1 MPTMAMLGIKEIA
14 MIKKI
19 LIPERVRKI
28 NGSFAFVEHRFL
40 RDGFFTN
47 LSHLELLLYF
57 FLVLVSDRCGLSYY
71 SFDKI
76 CSVLGI
82 DVDNYIEARNG
93 LIDKDLIAFDGSLFQ
108 VLSLPE
114 GHKFRRAVLLKVR
127 EDMERSDPATIRQI
141 LGDAFG
147 DKS

>member
-1 MPTMAMLGIKEIA
+1 M
-14 MIKKI
+14 KKV

-28 NGSFAFVEHRFL
+28 GGSFAFIEHRFL
-40 RDGFFTN
+40 RDGFFLK
-47 LSHLELLLYF
+47 LSHLEHLLYF

-82 DVDNYIEARNG
+82 DVDDYIQARNA
-93 LIDKDLIAFDGSLFQ
+93 LIDNDLIAFDGTLFQ

-114 GHKFRRAVLLKVR
+114 GPKLRRPVILKNL

-141 LGDAFG
+141 LRGAFG
-147 DKS
+147 DKP

>member
-1 MPTMAMLGIKEIA
+1 

-19 LIPERVRKI
+19 LVPERVRKI
-28 NGSFAFVEHRFL
+28 GSSFAFIEHRSL
-40 RDGFFTN
+40 RDGFFADLN
-47 LSHLELLLYF
+47 HLELLLYF

-76 CSVLGI
+76 CSLLGLDI
-82 DVDNYIEARNG
+82 DAYIDARNV
-93 LIDKDLIAFDGSLFQ
+93 LIDKDLIAFDGTIFQ

-114 GHKFRRAVLLKVR
+114 KPQDRNPVILESR

-141 LGDAFG
+141 LRNTFE
-147 DKS
+147 S